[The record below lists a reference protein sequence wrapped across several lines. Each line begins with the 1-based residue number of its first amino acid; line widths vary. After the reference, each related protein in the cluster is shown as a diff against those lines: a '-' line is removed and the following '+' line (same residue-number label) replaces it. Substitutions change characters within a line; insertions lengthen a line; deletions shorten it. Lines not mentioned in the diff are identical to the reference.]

1 MLQRFVCATVLLRL
15 AVAADAESRNRSCDG
30 CLREL
35 AALRDKSAADDAII
49 AELRAL
55 LSGATTRA
63 NVSQEH
69 RHPAPPHVPRNPL
82 DPSSMGAPQLPA
94 QRVLLQ
100 ESTSQPDGSSG
111 AHCSLQDITDVIL
124 NFANITDVFL
134 SIMAANEPCAMCL
147 FPCSGTFENAFLGP
161 VECVYGCLDQ
171 SENRCPTSTG
181 SDNPLT
187 ASATLDDRDTLIRLM
202 ETAEVHACAVTVPC
216 TQGSTTASQLNRI
229 ALVLVPTHGPL

>member
-1 MLQRFVCATVLLRL
+1 MLTRFVCATALLRL

-55 LSGATTRA
+55 LSGATTQA

-69 RHPAPPHVPRNPL
+69 RHPAPPHVYPKL
-82 DPSSMGAPQLPA
+82 DPPSTMGAPQLPA

-100 ESTSQPDGSSG
+100 QSTSQADGSTG
-111 AHCSLQDITDVIL
+111 AHCSFQDITDVISNL
-124 NFANITDVFL
+124 AGITDVL

-147 FPCSGTFENAFLGP
+147 TPCSGTFENTFLGP
-161 VECVYGCLDQ
+161 VECLYGCLDQ
-171 SENRCPTSTG
+171 SENRCPTTMAL
-181 SDNPLT
+181 NPLL
-187 ASATLDDRDTLIRLM
+187 ASATLDDRDKLIRLM

-216 TQGSTTASQLNRI
+216 AQGSTITS
-229 ALVLVPTHGPL
+229 